1 MRLRA
6 ELGDDAFW
14 IPPRLWAYAADNQP
28 DGDFSSYSDQELS
41 MLIGYSKDATRM
53 LEALKKAG
61 FLDADRKIHDW
72 EVYNSYHRTF
82 SERAKNAANAK
93 WRKEKKPE
101 MTGEEMR
108 QACLEHPT
116 SIQHNGRHSPPKFI
130 SELKAQIDQATKDK
144 EQLKNRGAHCGNFG
158 VEWHDEQ
165 CRLEFAELTKKI
177 KSWKKEMM
185 ER

>member
-116 SIQHNGRHSPPKFI
+116 SINRPPPQVFDNELEGRIARAEKRIEKIKCKGTLSDFDR
-130 SELKAQIDQATKDK
+130 SEIKDLRSKIEHWDK
-144 EQLKNRGAHCGNFG
+144 EILSR
-158 VEWHDEQ
+158 V
-165 CRLEFAELTKKI
+165 
-177 KSWKKEMM
+177 
-185 ER
+185 